1 MSEQISAGTGAVT
14 GEAAERILTGRVV
27 SSKMQKTITVAVER
41 LERHAK
47 YGKYVRRTTK
57 LLAHDEQGESRE
69 GDLVAITECRRHS
82 SRSSMFERSGSDDTC
97 FIRISPALAP
107 RKGGCPVSISC
118 STAPIA

>member
-57 LLAHDEQGESRE
+57 VLAHDEQGEGRE
-69 GDLVAITECRRHS
+69 GDIVDIAECRRLS
-82 SRSSMFERSGSDDTC
+82 
-97 FIRISPALAP
+97 A
-107 RKGGCPVSISC
+107 RKAWRLVRVVKR
-118 STAPIA
+118 ADQA